1 MAIDRYDGRKQLV
14 LEEANAIATAHLRTD
29 LLPASERATSRRLL
43 RDYVD
48 ARLAFFAAG
57 SDETAI
63 AAANAS
69 AAATQQRLWTIATR
83 VAAEAPQS
91 IPAGLYVEAIN
102 LLVDLGEA
110 RLRALQNHIPETVIA
125 LVLLLAMASIGF
137 IGVSCG
143 IEGRRRLMSTS
154 VVAMFV
160 VLVVGV
166 IIDLDRPRRGLVRV
180 SQDSLVALQAQM
192 AADQP

>member
-29 LLPASERATSRRLL
+29 LLPASERAASRRLL
-43 RDYVD
+43 
-48 ARLAFFAAG
+48 
-57 SDETAI
+57 I

-69 AAATQQRLWTIATR
+69 AAATQQQLWTIATR

-125 LVLLLAMASIGF
+125 LVLLLAKASTGST
-137 IGVSCG
+137 GVSG
-143 IEGRRRLMSTS
+143 GNEGRGRLMPTS
-154 VVAMFV
+154 AVAMFV